1 MLHTMTYQLY
11 TAADQRPADCRAAF
25 AVLAGRD
32 LPSGEIAVAL
42 RDLRVSVGRAFRR
55 RHHTRPVRTAGTI
68 TMVPV
73 LPSGR

>member
-11 TAADQRPADCRAAF
+11 IAADQRPA
-25 AVLAGRD
+25 D

-42 RDLRVSVGRAFRR
+42 RDLRLSLGRAFRQ
-55 RHHTRPVRTAGTI
+55 RHHTRPVRTAGTM
-68 TMVPV
+68 TVARV

>member
-11 TAADQRPADCRAAF
+11 TAADQRPAD
-25 AVLAGRD
+25 

-42 RDLRVSVGRAFRR
+42 RDLRLSLGRAFRR
-55 RHHTRPVRTAGTI
+55 HQQTRPARTAGTI